1 MKRSMEPI
9 SILIR
14 GNEKNKN
21 EIICNN
27 IVDKMD
33 EMNLTKE
40 DQVEYLKSKIAIL
53 ELETHNKVNLMICI
67 LLCLIVLGLGIYF
80 VAIDL
85 YLFGVLVSFLSVFVL
100 MFKMYQSFQTSMRIS
115 KPENYDKIEHLR
127 EILNMRLKIIFRY
140 IQLKKWTDLEK
151 IFLTEHVFVRIY
163 F

>member
-1 MKRSMEPI
+1 MEPI

-21 EIICNN
+21 EIIYNN

-127 EILNMRLKIIFRY
+127 EILNMRLK
-140 IQLKKWTDLEK
+140 
-151 IFLTEHVFVRIY
+151 
-163 F
+163 

>member
-1 MKRSMEPI
+1 MRILGSFSFFCYTIRQLGGRFLVKRSMEPI

-21 EIICNN
+21 EIIYNN

-127 EILNMRLKIIFRY
+127 EILNMRLK
-140 IQLKKWTDLEK
+140 
-151 IFLTEHVFVRIY
+151 
-163 F
+163 